1 MAYIRHGR
9 ISREP
14 RISLNIRTMVF
25 FIFWFGI
32 LTFFLLAHVFLQFTI
47 RDLRIEAVRLQNQAE
62 NLSTMES
69 NLLWDIG
76 RLNQG
81 DRLHE
86 YACTELGLED
96 VEPAAIEKITVP
108 SRLIARYSTGGR
120 NTGYEE
126 SSWAEAKYPKGLKEE
141 VSSFIKINQEI
152 NAREQTVDSK
162 LRELMSGTED
172 KKVGK
177 EANSPDKN
185 KNL

>member
-1 MAYIRHGR
+1 MAYMRRSR

-14 RISLNIRTMVF
+14 HVSLNIRTMVF
-25 FIFWFGI
+25 FLFWFGI
-32 LTFFLLAHVFLQFTI
+32 LTVFLLAHVFLQFTI
-47 RDLRIEAVRLQNQAE
+47 RDLRIEAVRLQNQSE

-96 VEPAAIEKITVP
+96 VEPALIEKITVP

-126 SSWAEAKYPKGLKEE
+126 ASWAEAKYPRGLKEE

-152 NAREQTVDSK
+152 NAREQTLDSK
-162 LRELMSGTED
+162 LRELVSGAENRKVD
-172 KKVGK
+172 KK
-177 EANSPDKN
+177 ANSPEKN
-185 KNL
+185 KN